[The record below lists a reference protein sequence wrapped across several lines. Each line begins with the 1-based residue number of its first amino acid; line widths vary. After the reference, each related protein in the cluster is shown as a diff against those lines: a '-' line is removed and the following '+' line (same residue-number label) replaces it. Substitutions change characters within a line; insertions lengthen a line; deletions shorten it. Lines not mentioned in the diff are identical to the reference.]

1 MALYK
6 KFKAATRRGF
16 TLVELMIVVVIIG
29 ILASLAIYGVQ
40 RYVANSKSAE
50 ARMALGRLSKDA
62 TTAFQSEQLGSSVI
76 SLGASA
82 VISQR
87 LCGDASNSVPAGNEA
102 VASTPGTPVTTAT
115 NASALIKAAKYQ
127 STPND
132 WITPIADIPAHNG
145 WSCLKF
151 SMTDPQYYS
160 YHYKTSFGPQA
171 EPLTAA
177 AENQEFR
184 AVAVGD
190 LDGDDNASA
199 FWIDGKVQKDASSGG
214 LVLTVSPTVGEFE
227 PTE

>member
-50 ARMALGRLSKDA
+50 ARMALGRMSKDA
-62 TTAFQSEQLGSSVI
+62 VTAFQSEQLGSSVI
-76 SLGASA
+76 SLGSTA
-82 VISQR
+82 VISRR
-87 LCGDASNSVPAGNEA
+87 LCGSAKASVPAGNHGQIGTYGSPIA
-102 VASTPGTPVTTAT
+102 VAT
-115 NASALIKAAKYQ
+115 NASELIKAAKYQ
-127 STPND
+127 SLPSD
-132 WITPIADIPAHNG
+132 WTHPADELPSHNG

-160 YHYKTSFGPQA
+160 YYYGSEA
-171 EPLTAA
+171 EHTETAIA
-177 AENQEFR
+177 KATDGQKFR
-184 AVAVGD
+184 TLAIGD
-190 LDGDDNASA
+190 LDGDGVGSA
-199 FWIDGKVQKDASSGG
+199 FWVDGQVQKEGED
-214 LVLTVSPTVGEFE
+214 LVLTVSPTVGEHD